1 MVSVGGAIVSIFA
14 YTANTLELFEA
25 SPSLRA
31 AVYGLILVF
40 AVFASTVVVYFLR
53 KWEGFSQDTNG
64 RARAEEA
71 YSQSEARFIQIEQ
84 RIRDMT
90 LLSEMTQML
99 EAARTSDEAYAVVAQ
114 SMQTLFPQESG
125 ALCLL
130 SASRKVVETAAV
142 WGESLPSERVF
153 SPDDCWALRR
163 GQMHLVLDA
172 HSGAPCRH
180 VHHHSQAYGYLCMP
194 MMVQTEILGI
204 LHLQVAPRPLNQPA
218 DIYEREVQS
227 KQRLAVA
234 VAGQIGL
241 ALGNLNLREV
251 LRVQAIRDPLTGLF
265 NRRYMEESLE
275 RELRRAIRNQ
285 RPLGVIML
293 DLDHFKQLN
302 DQSGHEAGDT
312 VLRELGNCLQT
323 VTREYDLV
331 CRYGGEEFTII
342 LPDASLDVAVKRAEK
357 IRDIFKHLHVQHQN
371 RHLPAGT
378 LSLGVAGFP
387 EHGSTTEA
395 VLRAA
400 DTAPYRAKHEGRD
413 RVVVAEAIGIDQS
426 AGYAPRS

>member
-1 MVSVGGAIVSIFA
+1 VATVGGVIVSIFA
-14 YTANTLELFEA
+14 YTAGTLELFRA

-31 AVYGLILVF
+31 PVYGVILVF
-40 AVFASTVVVYFLR
+40 AVFASAVVVFFLR
-53 KWEGFSQDTNG
+53 RWEEFSQDANA

-71 YSQSEARFIQIEQ
+71 YGESEARFTHIEQ

-90 LLSEMTQML
+90 LLSEMAQML
-99 EAARTSDEAYAVVAQ
+99 EAARTLDEAYAVVVQ

-125 ALCLL
+125 ALSLL
-130 SASRKVVETAAV
+130 SASRNVVETAAV
-142 WGESLPSERVF
+142 WGESAPTERVF
-153 SPDDCWALRR
+153 APDDCWALRR

-172 HSGAPCRH
+172 HSGILCRH

-204 LHLQVAPRPLNQPA
+204 LHLQVASRLPNQPA
-218 DIYEREVQS
+218 DVYEREVEA

-241 ALGNLNLREV
+241 ALGNLKLREA

-285 RPLGVIML
+285 HPLGVIML

-302 DQSGHEAGDT
+302 DRSGHEAGDAI
-312 VLRELGNCLQT
+312 LRELGDCIQT

-331 CRYGGEEFTII
+331 CRYGGEEFAII
-342 LPDASLDVAVKRAEK
+342 LPDASLNLVAQRAEK
-357 IRDIFKHLHVQHQN
+357 LRDKFKHLSVQYQN
-371 RHLPAGT
+371 YRLPAGT
-378 LSLGVAGFP
+378 LSLGVASFP
-387 EHGSTTEA
+387 EHGSTAEA

-400 DTAPYRAKHEGRD
+400 DTALYQAKHEGRD
-413 RVVVAEAIGIDQS
+413 RVVVAEAIG
-426 AGYAPRS
+426 